1 MAGEWQGGA
10 NGQSQPVIESMA
22 LAWTTVV
29 GWMEWYSWVG
39 SNHRPPVP
47 PQGALPNQATTA
59 SVAGPEKGLPNG
71 AETRCNARLWQGRCG
86 RHWDAGM
93 VDQAA
98 GLNSFDAL
106 ALIGST
112 VSAATFWLNSASSLA
127 WAVTA
132 SYCFLACEVH
142 RSIASHGDLTPSS
155 SCAKSSDA
163 VVLAFI
169 IFISLAEYSL

>member
-1 MAGEWQGGA
+1 MRALSSGVVPAKAGTHSHRLVLLKRNCATAIGA
-10 NGQSQPVIESMA
+10 NSHRHGVWVPA
-22 LAWTTVV
+22 FAGTTPLF
-29 GWMEWYSWVG
+29 SF
-39 SNHRPPVP
+39 RPPAKTKSP
-47 PQGALPNQATTA
+47 GWRPGFF
-59 SVAGPEKGLPNG
+59 
-71 AETRCNARLWQGRCG
+71 
-86 RHWDAGM
+86 WDAGM

-142 RSIASHGDLTPSS
+142 SSIASEGDLTPSN
-155 SCAKSSDA
+155 SCAKSSVA

-169 IFISLAEYSL
+169 ISISLAEYSL